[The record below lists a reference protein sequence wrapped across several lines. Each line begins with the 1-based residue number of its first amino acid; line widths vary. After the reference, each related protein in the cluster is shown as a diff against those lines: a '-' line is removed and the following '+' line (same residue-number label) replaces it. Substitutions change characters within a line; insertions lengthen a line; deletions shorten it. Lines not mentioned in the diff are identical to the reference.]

1 MHNPLRSEAD
11 AFRMAM
17 TVGAGA
23 AAVIALSLLAGP
35 EFGVVLAAA
44 LIGVGIGSAWRAS
57 RGSEP
62 HKAEIA
68 RGDGRAHRI
77 LVVANETVGGGA
89 LLAEIRNRSKGRD
102 TEILV
107 VTPALVGSAVKAWVS
122 DVDDAIEAAR
132 RRQADSVRAI
142 EALGLRA
149 RGEVGDSDPNVA
161 MEDALREFGADEVI
175 ISTHPPDRSRW
186 LERGVVD
193 RARDEVELPITHVIV
208 DLDAEAATAR
218 S

>member
-11 AFRMAM
+11 AFRMVM

-44 LIGVGIGSAWRAS
+44 LVGVGIGSAWRAS

-62 HKAEIA
+62 QKAEIA

-89 LLAEIRNRSKGRD
+89 LLDEVRNRSKGRD
-102 TEILV
+102 AEILV
-107 VTPALVGSAVKAWVS
+107 VSPALVGSAVKAWVS

-132 RRQADSVRAI
+132 RRQAESVRAI

-149 RGEVGDSDPNVA
+149 RGAVGGS
-161 MEDALREFGADEVI
+161 
-175 ISTHPPDRSRW
+175 HPH
-186 LERGVVD
+186 G
-193 RARDEVELPITHVIV
+193 
-208 DLDAEAATAR
+208 
-218 S
+218 

>member
-11 AFRMAM
+11 AFRMVM

-35 EFGVVLAAA
+35 EYGVVLAAA
-44 LIGVGIGSAWRAS
+44 LVGVGVGFAWRAS
-57 RGSEP
+57 RGSERR
-62 HKAEIA
+62 KTEIA
-68 RGDGRAHRI
+68 RSDARSHRI

-89 LLAEIRNRSKGRD
+89 LLDEIRNRSKGSE

-107 VTPALVGSAVKAWVS
+107 VTPALVGSAVKAWAS
-122 DVDDAIEAAR
+122 DVDDAIDAAR
-132 RRQADSVRAI
+132 RRQGESVRAI
-142 EALGLRA
+142 GALGVRA

-161 MEDALREFGADEVI
+161 MEDALREFPADEVI

-193 RARDEVELPITHVIV
+193 RAREEVELPITHVVV
-208 DLDAEAATAR
+208 DLEAEEAATAR
-218 S
+218 